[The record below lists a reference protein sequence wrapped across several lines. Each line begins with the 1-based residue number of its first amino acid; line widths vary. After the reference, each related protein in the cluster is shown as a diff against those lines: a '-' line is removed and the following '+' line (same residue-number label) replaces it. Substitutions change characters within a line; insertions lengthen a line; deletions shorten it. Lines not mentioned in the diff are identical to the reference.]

1 MGVLSLLLVA
11 VFLLWA
17 LGAYNR
23 LVRLRMA
30 TRAALTPLASL
41 WRQRHAVAL
50 TLAETSRQR
59 LGSAGDLTQ
68 VDTLIAAAREAS
80 QAVDAVQ
87 NRPLHGQVLRQA
99 VVAETALL
107 AAVDALAL
115 TLQDLTSGDG
125 PDAAVSELLRQRDS
139 LQHAIGFAGHVYDAA
154 AVDYNSALT
163 VFPTPVVAALFRFLP
178 APALP
183 REREPGGVG
192 GQTAPMPLPLS
203 LPAPTHTPASPAPR
217 AAPDPVDGVTPP
229 R

>member
-1 MGVLSLLLVA
+1 MGALSLLLVA
-11 VFLLWA
+11 IFLLWA

-50 TLAETSRQR
+50 TLAETSRRR

-68 VDTLIAAAREAS
+68 VDALIAAAREAS

-87 NRPLHGQVLRQA
+87 SRPLQGDALRQA
-99 VVAETALL
+99 VAAESVLVG
-107 AAVDALAL
+107 AVDALAL

-139 LQHAIGFAGHVYDAA
+139 LQHAIGFARHVYTAA
-154 AVDYNSALT
+154 AQDYNSALT
-163 VFPTPVVAALFRFLP
+163 VFPTPLAAALFRFLP

-183 REREPGGVG
+183 RERDPGAAGAP
-192 GQTAPMPLPLS
+192 TAPLPLP
-203 LPAPTHTPASPAPR
+203 LLAPAAPSPR
-217 AAPDPVDGVTPP
+217 ALADPADGVTPP